1 MENQINDAQNKG
13 QMVMDLLEKHDLF
26 WEVKKEKLYTPEG
39 IQSNYY
45 SVRRADEDTE
55 FMTCK
60 KGYEVFQNWDLAELT
75 HEIATKLGGD
85 IKKGGSIQNGRKVFM
100 QIDSGSL
107 KNIGLNNDQVDK
119 YITVINSHDG
129 SSGIGL
135 GMTNVTV
142 SCSNTFY
149 KAYRDLNHKIRHTV
163 TMREKIDAVLYGLE
177 AFKDSETS
185 LYETYKRMAEIQAKP
200 NDVKRLIKNLV
211 GVDVDM
217 TASEAQDTYS
227 TRALNKAKN
236 LSIRIAEESAQKGQT
251 LWGLFSG
258 VTSYTNRDL
267 SGNRDLMENKIVG
280 AGQKIDGKA
289 YNQIAQLVYS

>member
-1 MENQINDAQNKG
+1 MENQIQDAETQG
-13 QMVMDLLEKHDLF
+13 EMVAQLLEQHDLF
-26 WEVKKEKLYTPEG
+26 WEVQKEKLYTSQG
-39 IQSNYY
+39 IESNYY
-45 SVRRADEDTE
+45 SVRRADDGTE

-60 KGYEVFQNWDLAELT
+60 DGYEVFQNWDLVDLT

-85 IKKGGSIQNGRKVFM
+85 IKKGGHIQGGRKVFM

-107 KNIGLNNDQVDK
+107 KNIGENNDQVDK
-119 YITVINSHDG
+119 YITVMNSHDG

-135 GMTNVTV
+135 GMTNITV

-149 KAYRDLNHKIRHTV
+149 KAYKDLNHKIRHTV
-163 TMREKIDAVLYGLE
+163 TMREKIDAVLYGLD
-177 AFKDSETS
+177 AFKSSEES
-185 LYETYKRMAEIQAKP
+185 LYETYKRMAEIEAKP
-200 NDVKRLIKNLV
+200 NDIKRLIQNLL
-211 GVDVDM
+211 GVDVNK
-217 TASEAQDTYS
+217 TAEEAKELYS
-227 TRALNKAKN
+227 TRSLNKAKN

-280 AGQKIDGKA
+280 AGQKIDSKA
-289 YNQIAQLVYS
+289 FNEISKLVYC

>member
-13 QMVMDLLEKHDLF
+13 QMVMDLLETHDLF
-26 WEVKKEKLYTPEG
+26 WEVKKEKLYTSEG
-39 IQSNYY
+39 IESNYY

-85 IKKGGSIQNGRKVFM
+85 IKKGGHIQNGRKVFM

-163 TMREKIDAVLYGLE
+163 TMREKIDAVLYGLD

-217 TASEAQDTYS
+217 TASEAEDTYS

-267 SGNRDLMENKIVG
+267 SGNRDLMENKIIG
-280 AGQKIDGKA
+280 AGQKIDSKA